1 MRILFADGGLP
12 HLLKGSTYPAGGWSI
27 QLRQILVGLAAAG
40 HHGGVLTW
48 KGANA
53 YVGPQSVC
61 DLVETYD
68 PRRGIRKLRL
78 LYYFLPS
85 LYLAARAWKPDVIVQ
100 SGAAVETGSM
110 ALIARWLRVPFVHRI
125 SSDKDADGRYAQ
137 RLGPRSRM
145 GFRYGLKRAQ
155 LVICQ
160 NTYQLGHINA
170 RYPLKPAGI
179 LHNCVCIPPSCSI
192 PRPRTERRYVA
203 WVGNFRRPKNMPLLY
218 HIASQSPEIAFRIAG
233 ILPEHDTDSS
243 VLEAV
248 EKLQALQN
256 VTFAGFLQPE
266 SMPEFLES
274 AIALLCTSDFEGFSN
289 ALLEALAAATPVVLR
304 APVDPDGIVGKHG
317 LGLVARDAQEL
328 KDALDRMYCLDA
340 AAHEQLALRC
350 RRYVEQHHTAE
361 GTVRRLL
368 SLVEPLSRKVKPSSG
383 DLRDTRSREKAA
395 SGGRSA
401 NSDASPAQQHLSVHT
416 DA

>member
-1 MRILFADGGLP
+1 MRVLFVDGSLP
-12 HLLKGSTYPAGGWSI
+12 HLLKGAKYPAGGWAI
-27 QLRQILVGLAAAG
+27 QLRQVLIGLTAAG

-68 PRRGIRKLRL
+68 PQRGIRKLRL

-85 LYLAARAWKPDVIVQ
+85 LYFAARAWRPDIIIQ

-110 ALIARWLRVPFVHRI
+110 ALIARCLGVPFVHRL

-155 LVICQ
+155 LVLCQ
-160 NTYQLGHINA
+160 NSYQLRHINEQ
-170 RYPLKPAGI
+170 YPVKPAGI
-179 LHNCVCIPPSCSI
+179 LHNCVHIPPSYSI
-192 PRPRTERRYVA
+192 PRQRVERSYVA

-218 HIASQSPEIAFRIAG
+218 HIASRSPEIAFRIAG

-248 EKLQALQN
+248 EKLHKLQN
-256 VTFAGFLQPE
+256 VTFAGYLQPE
-266 SMPEFLES
+266 SMPEFLGS

-289 ALLEALAAATPVVLR
+289 VVLEALAAATPVVLR
-304 APVDPDGIVGKHG
+304 APVDPDEIVANHG
-317 LGLVARDAQEL
+317 LGFVARDEQEL
-328 KDALDRMYCLDA
+328 KDALDRMYRLDA

-350 RRYVEQHHTAE
+350 RRYVEQHHAAE
-361 GTVRRLL
+361 DMVGRLL
-368 SLVEPLSRKVKPSSG
+368 SFVEPLSRKLTPSSFHMG
-383 DLRDTRSREKAA
+383 KWYGL
-395 SGGRSA
+395 
-401 NSDASPAQQHLSVHT
+401 PATCRTHEP
-416 DA
+416 AGKP